1 MIGLIIYFVGSGFAY
16 WRMRKTWINED
27 FGDDWGRVVVC
38 LLAALMSW
46 AGVLVALALD
56 HTAKAPKWL

>member
-1 MIGLIIYFVGSGFAY
+1 MIGLIIYLTGSGFAY

-27 FGDDWGRVVVC
+27 LGDDWGRVVVS

-46 AGVLVALALD
+46 AGVMIALGMD
-56 HTAKAPKWL
+56 RTAKPPKWL